1 MINFPKTV
9 DAKPVIDKD
18 GDSIIDLTSQVLK
31 NDDFIINDICVVP
44 DDFTMRPDLVVKV
57 KYGDISKLEILLKAN
72 EISNPFTIEGG
83 DVLILPDVN
92 NIDNFISK
100 SEKEENPS
108 NIIRKQYNKMS
119 NKSNII
125 NKGDTISNYENQSK
139 LPPNYAK
146 EGDVELMFTED
157 GGIILGPNVTEKTI
171 DDDMPLSKEKLISKI
186 KKLK

>member
-1 MINFPKTV
+1 M
-9 DAKPVIDKD
+9 
-18 GDSIIDLTSQVLK
+18 
-31 NDDFIINDICVVP
+31 P

-57 KYGDISKLEILLKAN
+57 KYDDISKLEILLKAN

-125 NKGDTISNYENQSK
+125 NKGETNSDYENQSK
-139 LPPNYAK
+139 LPPN
-146 EGDVELMFTED
+146 
-157 GGIILGPNVTEKTI
+157 
-171 DDDMPLSKEKLISKI
+171 
-186 KKLK
+186 